1 MTEVECLEVGFG
13 LVERD
18 IFDLGRDFVVVMVEM

>member
-18 IFDLGRDFVVVMVEM
+18 IFDLGRDSVAVIVEM